1 MQESKFKC
9 YVEIPLYIT
18 ALALVFG
25 LSCATLIK
33 QELLNPSPT
42 DPFCVSFN
50 YPVGCSVDDNP
61 ECRGGGGQ
69 DSYWAMYLGTMA
81 AGSFTLLFTMSLIIH
96 SFCRN
101 ERRLLKLVKN
111 DQIQDEDEDENLIA
125 LKIAQEQTGIITRQA
140 LMYVAAFVVS
150 WIFRFLEYLWQEGA
164 VDFTDQGLKWLFTL
178 RMLFQPS
185 QGFFNLMIFL
195 YHKVYVLRTSCD
207 EDVSLVKAIGIIVVC
222 PEDTA
227 EANPISNL
235 NAGID
240 EYFHTASV
248 NISGPKFLITNSRQL
263 LYDEI
268 EDPPSVQHGDILARI
283 DLSDDGNL
291 SDGFSVDK
299 DESQMVYY
307 KNITG
312 ILRCNGS
319 YFRLASNNTTV
330 ESFGPSIDSPRLPQ
344 RFSRICQSTVQYDSV
359 GSEDDGDI
367 SISSSRQDSLS
378 SQRSSTGVSYCSS
391 EIRSGGA
398 SLGGLSNL

>member
-1 MQESKFKC
+1 MQESTFRC

-25 LSCATLIK
+25 LSCAILIE

-42 DPFCVSFN
+42 DPFCVPNN

-81 AGSFTLLFTMSLIIH
+81 AASFTLLLTMSLIVH

-111 DQIQDEDEDENLIA
+111 DQIQDEDEDENLID

-140 LMYVAAFVVS
+140 LMYVAAFVMS

-164 VDFTDQGLKWLFTL
+164 VDFTDQGLKWLFIL

-222 PEDTA
+222 PEDMA
-227 EANPISNL
+227 EAKPISNL

-248 NISGPKFLITNSRQL
+248 NIPGPKFSITNSRHL

-268 EDPPSVQHGDILARI
+268 EDSPSVRHGDILERI

-291 SDGFSVDK
+291 SDGLPFDK
-299 DESQMVYY
+299 DESQIYY
-307 KNITG
+307 KNFAG
-312 ILRCNGS
+312 ILRCNRS
-319 YFRLASNNTTV
+319 YFRLATSNTTFG
-330 ESFGPSIDSPRLPQ
+330 SSGPSIDNPRLPQ
-344 RFSRICQSTVQYDSV
+344 RSSRICQLQYDSD
-359 GSEDDGDI
+359 GTEDDGDI
-367 SISSSRQDSLS
+367 IISSSRQESLS
-378 SQRSSTGVSYCSS
+378 SQRSSTSVSYCSS